1 MSTGKYIEK
10 ETRITDHKFDTYEA
24 SLLETRMQTLGDQ
37 SQIIEEELQ
46 ENTLYKTASKVP
58 LDYPKMNSCLF
69 TNNKNISS

>member
-1 MSTGKYIEK
+1 M
-10 ETRITDHKFDTYEA
+10 TDHKFDTYKA

-46 ENTLYKTASKVP
+46 ENTLYKTASIVP
-58 LDYPKMNSCLF
+58 LDYPKMNSCLL